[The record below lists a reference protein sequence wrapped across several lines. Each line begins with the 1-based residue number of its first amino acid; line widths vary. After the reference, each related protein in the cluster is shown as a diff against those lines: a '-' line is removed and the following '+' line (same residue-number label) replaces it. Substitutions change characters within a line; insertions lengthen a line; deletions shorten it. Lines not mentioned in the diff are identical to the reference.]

1 MVFKRFLHIIFL
13 IYSLN
18 ILLSC
23 QSKDEFLWQEGDI
36 LFQDGD
42 CGDFCDAI
50 RAVTS
55 GFEGRDFSHNGFLL
69 LENNNWY
76 VLEAI
81 SKGVSKTPL
90 DSFLNRH
97 LDAEGKPK
105 VMVGRLKPEYRH
117 LIPTALQEAQ
127 KLLGKPY
134 DSEFDL
140 LNDSYYCSEL
150 IHLSLQQANKG
161 EPVFETPPMTFKD
174 PDSKEFFPIWEAYY
188 DKLGK
193 AIPEGMPGLNP
204 GGMSQDAA
212 LEMIYDFQK

>member
-1 MVFKRFLHIIFL
+1 MAFKQVLL
-13 IYSLN
+13 ISLLAFTL
-18 ILLSC
+18 ISLSSC
-23 QSKDEFLWQEGDI
+23 QSKVEFSWQEGDI

-55 GFEGRDFSHNGFLL
+55 GYEGRDFSHNGFLL

-97 LDAEGKPK
+97 LDTEGKPK
-105 VMVGRLKPEYRH
+105 VMVGRLKPEYQH
-117 LIPTALQEAQ
+117 LIPSALQEAQ

-150 IHLSLQQANKG
+150 IHLSLQQANNG
-161 EPVFETPPMTFKD
+161 VPVFETPPMTFKD
-174 PDSKEFFPIWEAYY
+174 PDSNEFFPIWVSYY

-212 LEMIYDFQK
+212 LEMVYDFQK